1 MVGWGCRL
9 KPGFS
14 VPVPARCERESC
26 PERNP
31 CPAHSD
37 RWSLVEEGSTPVWA
51 AAGWRGCRLGGEC
64 DESVASP
71 LIISISPSLIRRP
84 SPGSRREWVCERGGA
99 LKQPGLAACDEAHTW
114 SEWSL
119 ITAAVICRVRLSS
132 GDRSLP
138 RACTLVSS
146 WVQEGSVER
155 GGPPPRDGWRARMP
169 GRTPGS
175 AAGPKEDEAA
185 DRSRRPRA
193 PDLRGER
200 VRPPDSAPYLDP
212 SFQNTAPPS
221 QPAQHDELTSKSPV
235 YFGHFIPF
243 GHFILLFLFNKSLSE
258 AWRHAHCVCRLL
270 LPPQYIYIVMFS
282 YFSDTHVY
290 HYMLLCL

>member
-1 MVGWGCRL
+1 MLNAYSVCVRVCTYSIYTEYAYN
-9 KPGFS
+9 KDACFS
-14 VPVPARCERESC
+14 VCLYVY
-26 PERNP
+26 
-31 CPAHSD
+31 
-37 RWSLVEEGSTPVWA
+37 
-51 AAGWRGCRLGGEC
+51 C

-155 GGPPPRDGWRARMP
+155 RGPHPLHGWRARMP
-169 GRTPGS
+169 GRIIPRG
-175 AAGPKEDEAA
+175 AVGRRRMKPLQEAA
-185 DRSRRPRA
+185 DP
-193 PDLRGER
+193 RGER

-221 QPAQHDELTSKSPV
+221 QPAQHDEDTRSPV

-243 GHFILLFLFNKSLSE
+243 GHFVLLFLLNKSLSE

-270 LPPQYIYIVMFS
+270 LPPQYIYIYIFMCVC
-282 YFSDTHVY
+282 VY
-290 HYMLLCL
+290 IYSHWICI

>member
-146 WVQEGSVER
+146 WVQVGCVEGAAAAPVH
-155 GGPPPRDGWRARMP
+155 GWRARMP
-169 GRTPGS
+169 GRIIPGGAVARRRTKPLQEAATLALRTREGS
-175 AAGPKEDEAA
+175 ACGRRTPPLTWTLPSRTLPLLHNP
-185 DRSRRPRA
+185 RSTTRT
-193 PDLRGER
+193 PD
-200 VRPPDSAPYLDP
+200 P
-212 SFQNTAPPS
+212 
-221 QPAQHDELTSKSPV
+221 
-235 YFGHFIPF
+235 
-243 GHFILLFLFNKSLSE
+243 LFLLDTLSPLDTLFYYFCLIKANKTL
-258 AWRHAHCVCRLL
+258 
-270 LPPQYIYIVMFS
+270 YI
-282 YFSDTHVY
+282 
-290 HYMLLCL
+290 

>member
-14 VPVPARCERESC
+14 VPVPARCERESF

-51 AAGWRGCRLGGEC
+51 AAGWRGCRLGGC
-64 DESVASP
+64 DSVASP

-114 SEWSL
+114 SGWSL

-146 WVQEGSVER
+146 WVQEGSVE
-155 GGPPPRDGWRARMP
+155 GSIAAPVHGWRARMP
-169 GRTPGS
+169 GRLIPGKCR
-175 AAGPKEDEAA
+175 GPRGRRRRW
-185 DRSRRPRA
+185 RSRRPSRPGPEGSA
-193 PDLRGER
+193 CGRRTPPLTWTLPSRTLPLLHNPRSTTRTPDPL
-200 VRPPDSAPYLDP
+200 
-212 SFQNTAPPS
+212 
-221 QPAQHDELTSKSPV
+221 
-235 YFGHFIPF
+235 
-243 GHFILLFLFNKSLSE
+243 FILDTSSPLDTLFYYFCWIKASPRPDVTPTVSVVCSS
-258 AWRHAHCVCRLL
+258 RHSTYKAHILHDILHDICT
-270 LPPQYIYIVMFS
+270 IF
-282 YFSDTHVY
+282 
-290 HYMLLCL
+290 